1 MSEMD
6 AIVKEFLLE
15 SNENLDRLDRD
26 LLELEKDPTSQPM
39 LAEIFRTIHS
49 IKGATGFLGF
59 AKLGEVTHAG
69 ESLLSRL
76 RDGALLLNPE
86 ITSGMLSLVDATR
99 QMLSEIGETGAEGN
113 GDHTVLIERL
123 RELQEG
129 GTPGTRRQ
137 RISRRR
143 RSVARVRSTISVGTG
158 RPAG

>member
-99 QMLSEIGETGAEGN
+99 RMLSEIGETG
-113 GDHTVLIERL
+113 
-123 RELQEG
+123 
-129 GTPGTRRQ
+129 
-137 RISRRR
+137 
-143 RSVARVRSTISVGTG
+143 
-158 RPAG
+158 